1 MKRNRNGQI
10 FGKSVAKSSR
20 MPLNA
25 CRSLLIIHV
34 IYFFLNFNS
43 FFSSSFVQFERN
55 TKAPFDFLSMENA
68 LLKYTHICCI
78 SFIQFG
84 NHVPFTFLIGRAL
97 VSAPFISILINKVLL
112 NWIRRC
118 LIETEIMITAKAALC
133 SVFVFS
139 CFVLFVLTKRNK
151 TKKWFP

>member
-1 MKRNRNGQI
+1 MDKYSGNQLQNRQECHWTL
-10 FGKSVAKSSR
+10 VVHY
-20 MPLNA
+20 L
-25 CRSLLIIHV
+25 
-34 IYFFLNFNS
+34 
-43 FFSSSFVQFERN
+43 
-55 TKAPFDFLSMENA
+55 LSMLFIFFWISTVF
-68 LLKYTHICCI
+68 LLLSFDLNETPGHHLTFSQWKMHFWNTHICCI

-133 SVFVFS
+133 SVFVF
-139 CFVLFVLTKRNK
+139 FLALLFSHSRNETKP
-151 TKKWFP
+151 KKWFP